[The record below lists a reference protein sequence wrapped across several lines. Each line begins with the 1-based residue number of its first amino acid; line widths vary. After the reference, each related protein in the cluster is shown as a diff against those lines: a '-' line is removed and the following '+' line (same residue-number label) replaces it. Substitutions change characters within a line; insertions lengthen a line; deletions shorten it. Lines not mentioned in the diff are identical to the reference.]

1 MSEGFKGFAWVSLM
15 LGVILVLI
23 SFMWYNENILPYGLF
38 GMVLSIPLFIAS
50 GFCKIMEDTR
60 DTLKKIEEILNKS
73 NDSKEENKPEN

>member
-15 LGVILVLI
+15 LGAILVLI

-38 GMVLSIPLFIAS
+38 GIVMSIPLFISS

-60 DTLKKIEEILNKS
+60 DTLKQIETLLQNK
-73 NDSKEENKPEN
+73 KEE